1 MQDQSKQVPSSDDQ
15 LVEKAIVLQLLRDDH
30 DERWSRAELE
40 TELVPTGPLAISDAL
55 VRLEAEGVLQLIGE
69 AVSASRAT
77 KRLDDLGLIAV

>member
-1 MQDQSKQVPSSDDQ
+1 MQDQSKQVPGSDDR

-40 TELVPTGPLAISDAL
+40 VEMFPIGPMAISDAL
-55 VRLEAEGVLQLIGE
+55 ARLEAEGVLHLFGE

-77 KRLDDLGLIAV
+77 KRLDDLELISI